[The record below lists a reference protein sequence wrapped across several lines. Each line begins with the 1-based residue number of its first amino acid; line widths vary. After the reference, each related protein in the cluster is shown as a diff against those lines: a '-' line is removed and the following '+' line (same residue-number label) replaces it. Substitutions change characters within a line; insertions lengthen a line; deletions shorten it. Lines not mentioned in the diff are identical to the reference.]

1 MWGWRSMSNDTD
13 ADDGSGG
20 TKDPKNAL
28 SERFAKHRDAATDTS
43 DAPNVS
49 DSSDAGGAD
58 DASDTG
64 DARDTGGSGGSVRDR
79 PQTAMYLPE
88 ELRERLLDVYEKLDA
103 RSKLDDDGEIEKHRH
118 FYEGLVECA
127 LDSDDLEEY
136 VREKRDG

>member
-1 MWGWRSMSNDTD
+1 MSDDTGD
-13 ADDGSGG
+13 EEAGL
-20 TKDPKNAL
+20 KDRQNAL
-28 SERFAKHRDAATDTS
+28 SERFAKHRADPTDTTDTTDTS
-43 DAPNVS
+43 TA
-49 DSSDAGGAD
+49 SDAGGAG

-64 DARDTGGSGGSVRDR
+64 VSGGSVRDR

-136 VREKRDG
+136 VQEKRDGRR

>member
-1 MWGWRSMSNDTD
+1 MS
-13 ADDGSGG
+13 DDIGDEEAGL
-20 TKDPKNAL
+20 KDRQNAL
-28 SERFAKHRDAATDTS
+28 SERFAKHRDADPTDTTDTADTS
-43 DAPNVS
+43 TA
-49 DSSDAGGAD
+49 SDAGGAG
-58 DASDTG
+58 DASDTD
-64 DARDTGGSGGSVRDR
+64 DAGDTGGSGGSVRDR

-136 VREKRDG
+136 VREKRDGRR